1 MLILE
6 NVFVDDYAILNM
18 ITILRMFMQDF
29 ILNVESKL
37 RLNSSTNIITNIFY
51 LERF

>member
-6 NVFVDDYAILNM
+6 NVFIDDYAILNM
-18 ITILRMFMQDF
+18 ITVLLMFMQDF

-37 RLNSSTNIITNIFY
+37 RLSSSVNIITNIFH
-51 LERF
+51 LECF